1 MFIKKDAVRA
11 IAESVPFIFV
21 PDGNST
27 ASEAEIKEALAFF
40 LSKIGHGGLI
50 DIIAYCVMELYNN
63 AEKANLKRRY
73 FLMNGLD
80 VSSPADYERGMRSF
94 RKEALENRPPSAGEL
109 KDFGL
114 RTCIALQVYN
124 SGLRVSVRNNSVPTP
139 QERAKIEERIRR
151 SFAFSSLEEALDSID
166 TTEGA
171 GLGLIIIAL
180 ALKKLGLGNDAF
192 LVRADNGE
200 TAMELVL
207 PAPGDWQN
215 QFKELSERI
224 IDYIKRLPDL
234 PENIRRVQ
242 EMIGDKNASL
252 SSIGKLIAEDP
263 AMSAATLKMANSA
276 AYGAKSKTSDIVEAV
291 MRVGMRGVNLVL
303 LACGAE
309 RVLGQKTEFIRDLWA
324 RSHRTAH
331 YARAIAKTKA
341 GLRSAQD
348 DAYAGGLLIEIGT
361 IILGAVHAE
370 AERKIRAYCD
380 RRGIPPSALEQ
391 MLSGLNSSEI
401 GALAA
406 EKWRFPPSL
415 VEAIRYRHTPGKAS
429 VQHRDIA
436 ETVYV
441 ADFIAKYAD
450 SPAVP
455 FSGYDGAVLA
465 RFGITDEAS
474 FRSVRDRLAQE
485 IA

>member
-1 MFIKKDAVRA
+1 
-11 IAESVPFIFV
+11 
-21 PDGNST
+21 
-27 ASEAEIKEALAFF
+27 LAFF

-215 QFKELSERI
+215 QFKELSDASSTISRGFPI
-224 IDYIKRLPDL
+224 
-234 PENIRRVQ
+234 IRRTS
-242 EMIGDKNASL
+242 GASKKCRDKNASL

-263 AMSAATLKMANSA
+263 AMSAATLIDGQLGGLRREIQDLG
-276 AYGAKSKTSDIVEAV
+276 Y
-291 MRVGMRGVNLVL
+291 RGSGHSGRDAGRELVL

-309 RVLGQKTEFIRDLWA
+309 RVLGQKTSSTGTCGRG
-324 RSHRTAH
+324 RTGTAH
-331 YARAIAKTKA
+331 YARAK
-341 GLRSAQD
+341 SED
-348 DAYAGGLLIEIGT
+348 EGGTPVCPGRRVRRRT
-361 IILGAVHAE
+361 VDRDRNHHLGAVHAE
-370 AERKIRAYCD
+370 AERKIRHIATGGEFPFRARADAFRAQQFGD
-380 RRGIPPSALEQ
+380 RGAGRGEMEVSAEPGGSDQ
-391 MLSGLNSSEI
+391 
-401 GALAA
+401 
-406 EKWRFPPSL
+406 
-415 VEAIRYRHTPGKAS
+415 YRHTGKS
-429 VQHRDIA
+429 VVQHRDIA
-436 ETVYV
+436 RTVYSPTSSRNTRIPPP
-441 ADFIAKYAD
+441 FP
-450 SPAVP
+450 SPATMEP
-455 FSGYDGAVLA
+455 SSPGS
-465 RFGITDEAS
+465 AS
-474 FRSVRDRLAQE
+474 PTRLRSDP
-485 IA
+485 